1 MKKSFNCKRFWN
13 YFKYDLVQMWRNNG
27 KAVLV
32 IGGLGLI
39 MYVVHVLGSLIFAPH
54 IWEAPSIGLR
64 FAIFQCALIALYL
77 FQARS
82 YGHLTEKRA
91 GSSWL
96 MIPVSAGE
104 KVLSML
110 LITLVVM
117 PLGFLVVHLGIDA
130 LLALMDPTCNG
141 SLIADGIGALAK
153 SSHVQVNLT
162 DSEKAAVVVPA
173 ILCLPLSMFCGLT
186 YFLLGGLIFKKWKIT
201 GSLAVLFGIMLVLLF
216 TLGLVTQD
224 DAYWTSDSSEVTMIR
239 NLLWYS
245 VGALTLVWVALMGGV
260 YRRITNL
267 KH

>member
-141 SLIADGIGALAK
+141 SLLFDWTDKLSLDSIQLSDTEMV
-153 SSHVQVNLT
+153 SVLT
-162 DSEKAAVVVPA
+162 PAVLFGVISA
-173 ILCLPLSMFCGLT
+173 FCGLT

-201 GSLAVLFGIMLVLLF
+201 GSLAVLFGILLVLLF
-216 TLGLVTQD
+216 TLGLVAQSGIEWQWNAD
-224 DAYWTSDSSEVTMIR
+224 TSDVMKLRTVV
-239 NLLWYS
+239 WYS